1 MLKGA
6 VVYLILSPNMYLTEC
21 NKLEQTCLVSLGRKM
36 GGGEEGWIL
45 LKSICTEESRREER
59 KYIFHVPFLYQRYNL
74 DLDSLKDRP
83 VFEVNHP

>member
-1 MLKGA
+1 MLITA

-21 NKLEQTCLVSLGRKM
+21 NKLEQTCLVSLGR
-36 GGGEEGWIL
+36 GGLDFAAIYMY
-45 LKSICTEESRREER
+45 REER
-59 KYIFHVPFLYQRYNL
+59 KDIFHVPFLYQHYNL

>member
-1 MLKGA
+1 MLKRA

-45 LKSICTEESRREER
+45 QQSICTEESRREER
-59 KYIFHVPFLYQRYNL
+59 KDIIHVPFLYQHYNL
-74 DLDSLKDRP
+74 DLDSFKR
-83 VFEVNHP
+83 

>member
-1 MLKGA
+1 
-6 VVYLILSPNMYLTEC
+6 
-21 NKLEQTCLVSLGRKM
+21 M
-36 GGGEEGWIL
+36 GGGKEGWIL

-59 KYIFHVPFLYQRYNL
+59 KDIFHVPFLYQRYNL